1 MMTTGSLRTVILT
14 ESYFGKPK
22 LCLEMEK
29 CIHDIRAKFPMVST
43 KTSEKIK
50 DIHAYIG
57 LRDAI
62 KSKGFDSSV
71 MNSPEWKKFKKLL
84 EKQFGFWSVSF
95 VLLSIQEPNAAA
107 VQIAGNVEN
116 VVTNRPYKSL
126 KVDQQGFHYKPED
139 EFCILIM
146 ITEGLLF
153 DSKYSDAEVLAVML
167 HEIGH
172 CFDSA
177 TFKYMGPL
185 SFLTAINNIRE
196 KLGTSISISA
206 LVAAINLNKIRN
218 DQQVEQVNNAIDD
231 KQGKLISLA
240 FSTAMYYFE
249 RIAALAKYKENKER
263 AILAILGFAGP
274 LVGKSA
280 TYLYRMIKPVFNF
293 LRKIASF
300 NPVTMIKDNIKSMF
314 FGKAQEHFADKFAA
328 MHGYGP
334 ELITGLGKLETGKFS
349 GSLLNDAID
358 KVPIV
363 RDVYGLT
370 VAGVFGIYTS
380 LMSTDAHPNF
390 AARFNSVKNIVK
402 ADLNDPNID
411 PKTKKL
417 LTKQIEQIDDSFKK
431 FADNAKELGGATG
444 KWHARLY
451 QAYNKILPGRGDI
464 SSFIMDKTGL
474 MSDKKISARVNSFR
488 DNKFRL
494 KK

>member
-1 MMTTGSLRTVILT
+1 MICTGSLRTVILT

-29 CIHDIRAKFPMVST
+29 CIHDIRAKFPLMST
-43 KTSEKIK
+43 KSTEKVK

-57 LRDAI
+57 LRDVI
-62 KSKGFDSSV
+62 HSNGFDSKV

-95 VLLSIQEPNAAA
+95 ILLSIQDPNAAA
-107 VQIAGNVEN
+107 VQIAGHLEN
-116 VVTNRPYKSL
+116 IATSKPYNSL

-139 EFCILIM
+139 EFCIMIM

-153 DSKYSDAEVLAVML
+153 DSRYSDAEVLAVML

-177 TFKYMGPL
+177 VFKYMGPL
-185 SFLTAINNIRE
+185 SFLTAVSNIKE
-196 KLGTSISISA
+196 KLGASTLIATGFAA
-206 LVAAINLNKIRN
+206 LNTNKIRN
-218 DQQVEQVNNAIDD
+218 DQQVEQMNDVIEDK
-231 KQGKLISLA
+231 KQGKLISLMLSGA
-240 FSTAMYYFE
+240 LYYLE
-249 RIAALAKYKENKER
+249 KILALKNYKKDKEK

-274 LVGKSA
+274 IVGKSA
-280 TYLYRMIKPVFNF
+280 IFLYKKLVPIITF
-293 LRKIASF
+293 LRKIMSF
-300 NPVTMIKDNIKSMF
+300 NPINMIKDNIKSMF
-314 FGKAQEHFADKFAA
+314 LGKAQEHFADKFAA

-334 ELITGLGKLETGKFS
+334 ELVTGLGKLETGRFT
-349 GSLLNDAID
+349 GSLLDDAID

-370 VAGVFGIYTS
+370 VAGVFGVYTS

-390 AARFNSVKNIVK
+390 AARFNSIKNIVK

-417 LTKQIEQIDDSFKK
+417 LTKQLEELDASFKK
-431 FADNAKELGGATG
+431 VEDNGKQQGATG

-451 QAYNKILPGRGDI
+451 KAYNKILPGRGDI
-464 SSFIMDKTGL
+464 SSFIMDKTGI

-488 DNKFRL
+488 DKKFRL
-494 KK
+494 K